1 MKVAVIGGGIT
12 GLTAARHLIEKSR
25 SAGVPC
31 DIVLYEKDSRLGGKI
46 RTYREH
52 GLVVEGGP
60 DSMLA
65 RKPAGVQLLRDLGME
80 TDIVYM
86 NPEAS
91 QTFIVRNGKLHP
103 MPQGTFVGIPA
114 EVEKF
119 LASSLL
125 SGTGKLR
132 ALADVWLPASPIQQD
147 VSLGAFLR
155 SRLGDEWVDYL
166 GEPLLAGIYAGRIDQ
181 LSLFATWRQLY
192 DLAVQS
198 RSLIIGAMASRKRQ
212 QTNRSGLSGRSAFV
226 TVRTGLESVIERL
239 RDDIAQAVSIRLETQ
254 VVAMRRTENGYEV
267 RATGDNGSSASET
280 FDGVVLTTPVSV
292 AKPLLRQLDIVSD
305 EFDVPYASTATII
318 LAYRKQDVTVDLS
331 HASGFLVPRSEG
343 MAMTA
348 STWMSSKWPH
358 TTPSDMV
365 VLRCYV
371 GRAGQEEYL
380 QLDDEAMVKQ
390 VSREVESIVG
400 IQAEP
405 VWHKVTRWSHAMPN
419 YLVGHGD
426 HLQRLHAAIQSQ
438 APALAV
444 AGAGYEGLGL
454 PDCIVQGQ
462 RAADEVFTALFRR

>member
-12 GLTAARHLIEKSR
+12 GLTAARRLLQRSR
-25 SAGVPC
+25 TDGMAC
-31 DIVLYEKDSRLGGKI
+31 DIVLYEKENRLGGKI
-46 RTYREH
+46 RTYREQ

-80 TDIVYM
+80 ADIVYM
-86 NPEAS
+86 NPGAS
-91 QTFIVRNGKLHP
+91 QTFIVRNGRLHP

-114 EVEKF
+114 DVPTF

-125 SGTGKLR
+125 SSQGKLR
-132 ALADVWLPASPIQQD
+132 ALADVWLPASHMEED

-166 GEPLLAGIYAGRIDQ
+166 GEPLLAGIYAGQIDH

-198 RSLIIGAMASRKRQ
+198 RSLIIGAIANRKRQ
-212 QTNRSGLSGRSAFV
+212 QTHHSGPSGRSAFV

-239 RDDIAQAVSIRLETQ
+239 RDDIAQGVSIRTGTEIS
-254 VVAMRRTENGYEV
+254 AMRRTADGYELQAVDENGAMQTD
-267 RATGDNGSSASET
+267 R
-280 FDGVVLTTPVSV
+280 FDGVVITTPVAAAKNLLHQLGV
-292 AKPLLRQLDIVSD
+292 AGDGFV
-305 EFDVPYASTATII
+305 VPYASTATVI
-318 LAYRKQDVTVDLS
+318 LAYRKRDVSVDLS

-358 TTPSDMV
+358 TAPADMV

-371 GRAGQEEYL
+371 GRAGQQEHL
-380 QLDDEAMVKQ
+380 RLDDEAMVKQ
-390 VSREVESIVG
+390 VSHEVGHIVG

-405 VWHKVTRWSHAMPN
+405 TWHKVTRWSHAMPN
-419 YLVGHGD
+419 YLVGHGER
-426 HLQRLHAAIQSQ
+426 LQALRAAIQSQ
-438 APALAV
+438 APSLAV

-454 PDCIVQGQ
+454 PDCILQGQ
-462 RAADEVFTALFRR
+462 QAADDVFTALSRR